1 MSPTGKGKQDIRVS
15 MDKDTYRLVKRLAGV
30 SETSMNSMINQAIE
44 RFLEGDDIQ
53 AVIKRHRLEE
63 DDEE

>member
-1 MSPTGKGKQDIRVS
+1 MSPTGKGTQDIRVS

-30 SETSMNSMINQAIE
+30 SGTSMNSMINQAIE
-44 RFLEGDDIQ
+44 RFLESDDIQ

-63 DDEE
+63 DDDE

>member
-44 RFLEGDDIQ
+44 RFLESDDIQ
-53 AVIKRHRLEE
+53 AVIKRHRLED

>member
-1 MSPTGKGKQDIRVS
+1 MSPTGKSKQDIRVS

-44 RFLEGDDIQ
+44 RFLESDDIQ

-63 DDEE
+63 DEEE

>member
-44 RFLEGDDIQ
+44 RFLESDDIQ
-53 AVIKRHRLEE
+53 SVIKRHRLEE